1 MKQLILC
8 YNMQDEEPEIQEWME
23 MANQIADGVIIVDSG
38 STDGTIKIA
47 AEMKA
52 IVVHNKIIQNEGY
65 GPARNHLMDTARKH
79 YPNAGWMMFLD
90 ADERIVPEDFH
101 NLRVIKDYLNDAF
114 DGVGFPRID
123 WHDREMTH
131 AENDFHTAPDWQC
144 RMIRLSSAA
153 RYTRKLH
160 EQLTGIKRI
169 YTDFNLPKINHFHR
183 CAAPGKRDQVGV
195 LCSKLASEERAAGG
209 TLPKHHKED
218 MYFEMYKKNG
228 LL

>member
-1 MKQLILC
+1 
-8 YNMQDEEPEIQEWME
+8 MQDEMPEIVEWMG

-38 STDGTIKIA
+38 STDGTPDIA
-47 AEMKA
+47 AELGA
-52 IVVHNKIIQNEGY
+52 IIIHDKRIQTEGY
-65 GPARNHLMDTARKH
+65 GPARNYLMDMARFH
-79 YPNAGWMMFLD
+79 FPEAEFMMFLD
-90 ADERIVPEDFH
+90 ADERIVPADFH
-101 NLRVIKDYLNDAF
+101 NLRCIKDYLSDSF
-114 DGVGFPRID
+114 DGIGFPRID

-144 RMIRLSSAA
+144 RMIRLSSNA

-160 EQLTGIKRI
+160 EQLSGIKQI
-169 YTDFNLPKINHFHR
+169 YTNLNLPKINHFHR

-195 LCSKLASEERAAGG
+195 LCSKLASEEREAGG
-209 TLPKHHKED
+209 ILPKHHKED